1 MRPDH
6 DSRSVSTPARF
17 VIVAATLGSLL
28 LSSLP
33 AAAQPP
39 GAGHRRGQAALD
51 RLGARLPAVAAQHNM
66 APTRLRE
73 LFLADPY
80 LAVDEADNLLFIDE
94 FTPDEAAGAAGTA
107 EATALALQPLI
118 DTFRLHSL
126 PGVSKVI
133 YLDFDGHTTS
143 GTEWSGGATIV
154 SAPHTLDGDSCWILF
169 RLGGPVRFRGWR
181 GALQRLF
188 L

>member
-1 MRPDH
+1 MRPDQY
-6 DSRSVSTPARF
+6 SRSVSTPARF
-17 VIVAATLGSLL
+17 VIVAAVLGSLL
-28 LSSLP
+28 LAALP
-33 AAAQPP
+33 AGAQPP

-66 APTRLRE
+66 APARLRE
-73 LFLADPY
+73 LFLSDPY

-94 FTPDEAAGAAGTA
+94 FTPDEAPGAEAGA
-107 EATALALQPLI
+107 EATALALQPLA

-143 GTEWSGGATIV
+143 GTAWNGGATIV
-154 SAPHTLDGDSCWILF
+154 SAPYTIDGDSAFSPTEL
-169 RLGGPVRFRGWR
+169 
-181 GALQRLF
+181 
-188 L
+188 